1 MLSASRQIRLAV
13 AAFVLPLASCTET
26 VGIEEDPG
34 CITRLIN
41 VNESIP
47 SKLSERDCIDS
58 QYGAYVDWYELRLF
72 ETQTLDILMEST
84 DVDAYLELYDEDDQ
98 FITDD
103 DDSLGGTDAWIR
115 VKLPPGT
122 YYIAATTFD
131 EGEVGQYIVT
141 VEPPPPPA
149 VRMR

>member
-1 MLSASRQIRLAV
+1 MSASRQLRLAL
-13 AAFVLPLASCTET
+13 AAFALPLAACTET
-26 VGIEEDPG
+26 VGLEEDPG
-34 CITRLIN
+34 CVTRLIN

-47 SKLSERDCIDS
+47 SKLSELDCVDPS
-58 QYGAYVDWYELRLF
+58 YGAYVDWYELRIF
-72 ETQTLDILMEST
+72 ATQTIDILMESS

-115 VKLPPGT
+115 VKLSPGT

-131 EGEVGQYIVT
+131 EGELGRYVVT
-141 VEPPPPPA
+141 VEPPPDPS
-149 VRMR
+149 VRRR